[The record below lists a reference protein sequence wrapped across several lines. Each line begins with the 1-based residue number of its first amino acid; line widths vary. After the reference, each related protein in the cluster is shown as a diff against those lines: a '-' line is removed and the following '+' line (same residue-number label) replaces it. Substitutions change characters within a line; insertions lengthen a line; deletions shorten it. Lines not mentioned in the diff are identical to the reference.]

1 MSDTLYLKIDRNI
14 AVSTKDV
21 TLGDV
26 AKMECINKPI
36 LNKLKTLRILKIPD
50 NEHGRYVYSVVK
62 IIELIHTVNPQ
73 LEVNNLGEADFI
85 IELSTETNDWKHK
98 VYEFVKVLFVCL
110 IIFFGGAFAIMT
122 FNNDVL
128 IPKLFKEIYHQVTG
142 VKSDGFTILELTYS
156 IGVSLGVIIFYN
168 HFGKKK
174 ITKDP
179 TPVEVEMRLY
189 EDDINTT
196 LIEGANRKETHIDVD

>member
-62 IIELIHTVNPQ
+62 VIELIHTVNPQ